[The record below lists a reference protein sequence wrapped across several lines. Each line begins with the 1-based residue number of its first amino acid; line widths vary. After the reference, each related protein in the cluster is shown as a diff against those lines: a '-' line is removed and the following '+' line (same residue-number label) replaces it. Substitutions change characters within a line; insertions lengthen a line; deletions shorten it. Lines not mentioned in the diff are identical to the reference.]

1 MSQEPFEP
9 FRKIFEAPL
18 QDDDIARIAAALF
31 DGGGAALAAEAADLL
46 HRFSVLIEITKT
58 VAESD
63 SLDELLPRLIDVI
76 TDVLHADR
84 MVPCGRSNEVS
95 SAEVPVLV
103 VEKANWHDN
112 KSAFMTISFW
122 FKLSKY

>member
-63 SLDELLPRLIDVI
+63 SLDKFCR
-76 TDVLHADR
+76 A
-84 MVPCGRSNEVS
+84 
-95 SAEVPVLV
+95 
-103 VEKANWHDN
+103 
-112 KSAFMTISFW
+112 
-122 FKLSKY
+122 